1 MIKLVYTAALLV
13 FLQGCKNQQK
23 PTVVDE
29 SAPEIAAQLL
39 SEATLYAGELFRI
52 DSFPSVYIVPR
63 AVDIWLPS
71 NYDNTKNFAV
81 LYMHDGQMLFDS
93 TTTWNQQEWK
103 VDEWASKLMNDNK
116 TKNFIVVGIHNIPKI
131 RWQDLYPQKAFDY
144 MPVNIRDSIFTT
156 ASSKG
161 INIKM
166 QGDDYLKFLVEELK
180 PFIDNKFNVFADKAN
195 TVVAGSSMGG
205 LMSMYAVSE
214 YPDVFGGA
222 ACLSTHWP
230 GVMPSEKN
238 PHPDAIFKYMEN
250 TLPEAG
256 THKLYFDYGTETLD
270 QYYPVHAPRVD
281 SILAQKG
288 YTHQDS
294 RNIEFTG
301 TDHSENS
308 WNQRLDIPLI
318 FLLGTNE

>member
-1 MIKLVYTAALLV
+1 MKKIVYAVV
-13 FLQGCKNQQK
+13 FLFLLQSCKSQNKQ
-23 PTVVDE
+23 E
-29 SAPEIAAQLL
+29 NAEEISPKLAVQLL

-52 DSFPSVYIVPR
+52 DSFPSAYIVPR

-71 NYDNTKNFAV
+71 NYDNTKKFAV
-81 LYMHDGQMLFDS
+81 LYMHDAQMLFDS

-103 VDEWASKLMNDNK
+103 VDEWASKLMNENK

-144 MPVNIRDSIFTT
+144 MPKNIRDSIFTT

-180 PFIDNKFNVFADKAN
+180 PFIDNKYNVFTDMAN
-195 TVVAGSSMGG
+195 TFVAGASMGG

-214 YPDVFGGA
+214 YSDVFGGA

-230 GVMPSEKN
+230 GVMPSEDN
-238 PHPDAIFKYMEN
+238 PHPEAIFKYMEN

-281 SILAQKG
+281 SILVQKG

-294 RNIEFTG
+294 RNLEFKG

-308 WNQRLDIPLI
+308 WNKRLDIPLT
-318 FLLGTNE
+318 FLLGI